1 MTPQSV
7 TTIPQTVVIEGLS
20 MDATSQPTSLTGLTA
35 DIVSAYLSHNTVRA
49 EEIATLINTVH
60 GALSGMGSP
69 QSAPAAKA
77 EAPMAW
83 KKAVRPD
90 YIISFEDGKHYK
102 SMKRHL
108 TTRGMTPDQYR
119 DKWGLPRDF
128 PMVAASYS
136 ARRSEMAKTLG
147 LGQGRKG
154 KTGAKK
160 GGGKRKAE

>member
-1 MTPQSV
+1 MEAAAEQA
-7 TTIPQTVVIEGLS
+7 TTN
-20 MDATSQPTSLTGLTA
+20 LTEITA
-35 DIVSAYLSHNTVRA
+35 DIVSAYLSKNSVRA
-49 EEIATLINTVH
+49 EDIATLINTVH
-60 GALSGMGSP
+60 GALSGMGS
-69 QSAPAAKA
+69 SVAAPAAKA
-77 EAPMAW
+77 EAPMPW

-147 LGQGRKG
+147 LGQARKG

-160 GGGKRKAE
+160 GGGKRKAA